1 MFPRR
6 LKQLKPLAQR
16 LVEESQRL
24 REEASSTP
32 PGIERQQ
39 LIRRARQADT
49 AYQIN
54 AWITSPGL
62 RAPV

>member
-49 AYQIN
+49 AHQIN

-62 RAPV
+62 RAPI

>member
-6 LKQLKPLAQR
+6 FKQLKPLAQR

-24 REEASSTP
+24 REAASSPP

-39 LIRRARQADT
+39 LIRRAREADT